1 MNVHE
6 YQAKEILG
14 RYAVPIPVGG
24 LARTPAEAEALARDL
39 RGSACV
45 VKAQIH
51 AGGRG
56 KAGGVRVV
64 RSVDE
69 AKAAAKEMLGS
80 TLVTDQTGAEGRVVK
95 SIYIEEQVEAA
106 RELYLAALV
115 DRSLGRVALLAS
127 TAGGEDIEQAAAD
140 DPGAILRL
148 PVDPYDGLIPDAARD
163 FAGRLG
169 LEGAQAEAAAGIMA
183 GVYKAF
189 LELDPSLIEINP
201 LTVMADDRLLA
212 VDVKMTF
219 DDNALFRHPE
229 IEALRDRDEVDPSEL
244 EAARYELNYVK
255 LDGDIGCIVNGAGL
269 ALATIDILKQHGGEP
284 ADFMDVRPVATRQQ
298 VAAGF
303 KMILANPK
311 VKAVL
316 VNVYGGGILRCD
328 TIAEAI
334 AEAVRETG
342 LGVPLVVRAAGTN
355 MEIAKKVLVGQGIPV
370 IFADDMAEAAE
381 SVVKAARR
389 EAA

>member
-6 YQAKEILG
+6 YQAKKILG
-14 RYAVPIPVGG
+14 RYAVPIPGGG
-24 LARTPAEAEALARDL
+24 LARTPAEAEAMARDL

-56 KAGGVRVV
+56 KAGGVKLV

-80 TLVTDQTGAEGRVVK
+80 TLVTDQTGAEGKVVK
-95 SIYIEEQVEAA
+95 SIYIEERVEAA

-115 DRSLGRVALLAS
+115 DRSLGCVALLAS
-127 TAGGEDIEQAAAD
+127 TAGGEEIERAAAD
-140 DPGAILRL
+140 NPSAILRL
-148 PVDPYDGLIPDAARD
+148 AVDPYEGLNPDAARH

-183 GVYKAF
+183 GMYKAF
-189 LELDPSLIEINP
+189 LELDASLIEINP
-201 LTVMADDRLLA
+201 LAVMADGGLVA

-229 IEALRDRDEVDPSEL
+229 IEALRDQDEVDPSEL

-316 VNVYGGGILRCD
+316 VNIYGGGILRCD
-328 TIAEAI
+328 TVAEAI

-381 SVVKAARR
+381 RVVKAARR